1 MDLGEKRLHLGAL
14 RSSEFLSLGNLRG
27 GQLLR
32 LGALGDGQ
40 LLKFG
45 TLLALPGTQFGPPIA
60 LLGMQFSTPGE
71 SFGASLALFRALLDP
86 HLVNHVDNALA
97 GVPAHA
103 LQGGMRP
110 FSRQTGFSE

>member
-1 MDLGEKRLHLGAL
+1 MQRTDLGEKCL
-14 RSSEFLSLGNLRG
+14 RF
-27 GQLLR
+27 
-32 LGALGDGQ
+32 GALGDGQ
-40 LLKFG
+40 FLKFG

-60 LLGMQFSTPGE
+60 LLGMQFSTSAE
-71 SFGASLALFRALLDP
+71 SFGTSLALFRALLDP

-97 GVPAHA
+97 DVPAHT